1 MFISSNFVISLYGP
15 DLHALT
21 NCVDF
26 NFCYASHDDFSRLE
40 TVADITSSEWKNW
53 GNKFV
58 KQWKIAVLD
67 DVKKADHVIKETNE
81 TLSSSGELTDIS
93 ENWAM
98 T

>member
-1 MFISSNFVISLYGP
+1 MSLYDC
-15 DLHALT
+15 DLHTLT
-21 NCVDF
+21 NRVDF
-26 NFCYASHDDFSRLE
+26 NFCYASHDKSSRLE
-40 TVADITSSEWKNW
+40 KVADIASTEWKNW

-93 ENWAM
+93 Y
-98 T
+98 

>member
-1 MFISSNFVISLYGP
+1 MLRY

-21 NCVDF
+21 NRVDF

>member
-1 MFISSNFVISLYGP
+1 M
-15 DLHALT
+15 
-21 NCVDF
+21 
-26 NFCYASHDDFSRLE
+26 
-40 TVADITSSEWKNW
+40 
-53 GNKFV
+53 

-98 T
+98 TSKKDNS